1 MQIHSQAVYV
11 NISPDLPNAADFP
24 KAVEEIVESLGK
36 WSNLKPFFQIGLVQA
51 PTSWKTFGKVWNYG
65 AYRIEGNIWFD
76 QNSHPSG
83 DLRNPHLVQTEGN
96 LFFTL
101 SSDNPWPKSTGL
113 VMSCV
118 CVFGKFGKNTW
129 FFGWIWMICLKQNI
143 FEVFVKENRLAPNSQ
158 DEIIC
163 YRSHLSVRVCHLSS
177 LDSTRGLES
186 GTKKNHWISAP
197 KRFFVHGNM
206 FAS

>member
-51 PTSWKTFGKVWNYG
+51 PNSWKTFGKVWNYG

-118 CVFGKFGKNTW
+118 CVCFW
-129 FFGWIWMICLKQNI
+129 EIWKKHLVFWMNLDDL
-143 FEVFVKENRLAPNSQ
+143 FETK
-158 DEIIC
+158 
-163 YRSHLSVRVCHLSS
+163 HLWSFCERKPIGS
-177 LDSTRGLES
+177 E
-186 GTKKNHWISAP
+186 
-197 KRFFVHGNM
+197 
-206 FAS
+206 